1 MSTVWIQQAGD
12 SRHRRCGLFQRYL
25 DTPMKL
31 QAVKI
36 VGAALSLVQAAM
48 GLGLAAIAGFIVGAI
63 LVLEFTP

>member
-1 MSTVWIQQAGD
+1 
-12 SRHRRCGLFQRYL
+12 
-25 DTPMKL
+25 MKL